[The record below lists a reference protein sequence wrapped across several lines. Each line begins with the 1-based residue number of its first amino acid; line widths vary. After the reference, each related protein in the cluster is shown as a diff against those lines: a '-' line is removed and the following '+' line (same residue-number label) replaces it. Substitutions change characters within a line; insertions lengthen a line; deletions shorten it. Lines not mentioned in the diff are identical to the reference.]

1 MPPVEPGFGGPGSA
15 CSPSCSFQAHRNGQP
30 SAVTLLPW
38 NHWRWS
44 SAESSKQS
52 RMAREMS
59 PRSSPMR
66 LAAGSGRLSEP
77 PQTAAAA
84 TLILLWPL
92 ACLHCRT
99 VTLRHLVHRHRQQ
112 TRGRQCSDPN
122 QPLQRSACS
131 CSLYSCSLCAA
142 TCSLWMAANP
152 ASICASRYTSCTGQL
167 SRITSL
173 GFGTTVN
180 PSQDL

>member
-15 CSPSCSFQAHRNGQP
+15 CSPSCSFQAHMNGQP
-30 SAVTLLPW
+30 SALTLLPW

-52 RMAREMS
+52 RMARETF

-92 ACLHCRT
+92 ACLRCRT
-99 VTLRHLVHRHRQQ
+99 VILPHLVHRHRQQ

-131 CSLYSCSLCAA
+131 CRLYIVPSVSLLAHYGWLPILIASAPVDKPAA
-142 TCSLWMAANP
+142 WANCH
-152 ASICASRYTSCTGQL
+152 ASQAWVL
-167 SRITSL
+167 APL
-173 GFGTTVN
+173 
-180 PSQDL
+180 